1 LEQINDTP
9 VAELDFEGKRN
20 EWTVRRDFNL
30 SFAADARDDNPIVDG
45 QWWDPDT
52 EEALL
57 SLEHDFAD
65 ELGVEIG
72 DVLHFR
78 VADALVAGRISNLRQ
93 VEWESFSAN
102 FFVVGTPAA
111 FANSPASYITSV
123 NVPDDHGGFVRELVS
138 RFPAV
143 TVLEVGS
150 ILERVTGIMNRAA
163 AAVQYVFLF
172 TVFAGILVLIA
183 AVLASRRE
191 RFREAAILRT
201 LGASRRYLRGTLGRE
216 FAVIGLLSGV
226 LAATVAAVIGWII
239 VEYVMELSY
248 QFNPWLWLVGVATGL
263 ICIWTAGMLV
273 TRPVLD
279 QSPLDVLRN
288 QV

>member
-1 LEQINDTP
+1 M
-9 VAELDFEGKRN
+9 
-20 EWTVRRDFNL
+20 RRDFNL
-30 SFAADARDDNPIVDG
+30 SFAAESREDNPIVDG
-45 QWWDPDT
+45 QWWEPDT
-52 EEALL
+52 DEALL
-57 SLEHDFAD
+57 SLEHEFAD

-78 VADALVAGRISNLRQ
+78 VADSLVAGRISNLRQ

-111 FANSPASYITSV
+111 FQGSPASYITSV
-123 NVPDDHGGFVRELVS
+123 NVKDDHGGFVRDLVS
-138 RFPAV
+138 RFPSV

-226 LAATVAAVIGWII
+226 LAATVAALMGWII

-248 QFNPWLWLVGVATGL
+248 QFNPWLWLIGVATGL